1 MASQLH
7 GAKMTRYRLLHE
19 GCKISLLSR
28 MDRRTPQKNLEHEAQ
43 SNLGCADVELVQE
56 SCFQCMHTLY
66 VMTTISWNKQRDTVT
81 DQPS

>member
-43 SNLGCADVELVQE
+43 SNLGSADVELVHA
-56 SCFQCMHTLY
+56 SGFQCTLY
-66 VMTTISWNKQRDTVT
+66 VITTIFMDLTDLT
-81 DQPS
+81 DQTS